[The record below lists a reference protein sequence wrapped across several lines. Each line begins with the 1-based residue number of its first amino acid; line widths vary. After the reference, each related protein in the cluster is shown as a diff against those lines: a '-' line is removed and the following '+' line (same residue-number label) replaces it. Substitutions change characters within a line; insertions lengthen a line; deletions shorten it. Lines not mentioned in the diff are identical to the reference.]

1 MSELP
6 FHRTPRPS
14 VGAVLEDDHRR
25 IDALLTTFGQ
35 SLSAGTVDEASFTMA
50 RTGLRHH
57 IYVEEELHFPTLR
70 QAGLLG
76 PVLVMVRE
84 HAQIWN
90 VLDAMETS
98 LRAGSGIPDLSELLH
113 HLEQLLVAHNAKEE
127 QVIYPAGDQ
136 VLPDEVAAQVRATL
150 ASGTTPPDWV
160 PEMSS
165 GA

>member
-35 SLSAGTVDEASFTMA
+35 SLSAGTVDEASFAMA

-76 PVLVMVRE
+76 PIMVMVRE
-84 HAQIWN
+84 HSQIWN
-90 VLDAMETS
+90 VLDTMETS
-98 LRAGSGIPDLSELLH
+98 LRGGASLGELSELLH
-113 HLEQLLVAHNAKEE
+113 DLEQLLAAHNAKEE
-127 QVIYPAGDQ
+127 QIVYPAGDQ
-136 VLPDEVAAQVRATL
+136 VLTAEAAESVRATL
-150 ASGTTPPDWV
+150 ASGTTPSGWV